1 MEKSKGNVALRVV
14 ISILVAIA
22 IWLYVDIGQVTN
34 VKTEVHDIPVEFS
47 GENSILADRN
57 LMLLS
62 GYDTTID
69 LWLEGPRSTLMK
81 MDKNQIRIVADTSG
95 ITDTGVQSLTYS
107 VYYPDN
113 VSRNS
118 ITVLRA
124 SAYSITVTVGELS
137 TKEVPIECE
146 IVGGVARGY
155 FAETVRLDPEVLVLR
170 GQRDDLINV
179 SYAKIEMNVSGAE
192 TDVVQTLPYKL
203 YDYNDIEVVNENI
216 RTDVK
221 TIQAALPIKTTKTV
235 PLVINFEEA
244 PGSTTATMMCTL
256 APASS
261 VQLTGDR
268 DTLADID
275 SIVLD
280 TIYLQDLESYQSFE
294 YTLSAPEGVT
304 LEPGVEKVTATIVV
318 SGVSEHTVTVSNF
331 RFINVPEG
339 YTATAVTESLDILI
353 RGLDSAVEEVLPEDI
368 VITASLTD
376 ITREGNYT
384 VPVQVELP
392 GHPDVGA
399 KGKYQIILNL
409 SVTPEPEPE
418 PEPEPDDNTVP
429 DENTV
434 PDDNTAPDEEP
445 GT

>member
-1 MEKSKGNVALRVV
+1 MEKSNGSIALRVV

-22 IWLYVDIGQVTN
+22 IWLYVDVGQATN

-47 GENSILADRN
+47 GENSVLADRN
-57 LMLLS
+57 RMLLS

-69 LWLEGPRSTLMK
+69 LSLEGPRSTLMK

-95 ITDTGVQSLTYS
+95 ITETGVQSLSYS

-118 ITVLRA
+118 ITILRA
-124 SAYSITVTVGELS
+124 SAYSVTVTVGELS
-137 TKEVPIECE
+137 TKTIPIQCA
-146 IVGGVARGY
+146 IVGSVADG
-155 FAETVRLDPEVLVLR
+155 FFSEPVRINPSELVLR

-179 SYAKIEMNVSGAE
+179 SYAKIELEASDAE
-192 TDVVQTLPYKL
+192 TDVVQTLDYKL

-221 TIQAALPIKTTKTV
+221 TVQAMLPIKTTKTV

-261 VQLTGDR
+261 VVLTGAR
-268 DTLADID
+268 DTLAAID

-280 TIYLQDLESYQSFE
+280 TIYLQDLEPYQSFE
-294 YTLSAPEGVT
+294 YNLSAPEGVT
-304 LEPGVEKVTATIVV
+304 LPEDVQKVTATIVV
-318 SGVSEHTVTVSNF
+318 SGVSERTVSVSDF
-331 RFINVPEG
+331 RFINVMEG
-339 YTATAVTESLDILI
+339 YTATAVTEELEILI
-353 RGLDSAVEEVLPEDI
+353 RGLSDAVEQVQPEDL
-368 VITASLTD
+368 VITANLSD

-384 VPVQVELP
+384 VPVQVSLP
-392 GHPDVGA
+392 DHPDVGA
-399 KGKYQIILNL
+399 KGKYQVILNL

-418 PEPEPDDNTVP
+418 PEPDENAEPNENT
-429 DENTV
+429 DSNENTV
-434 PDDNTAPDEEP
+434 PDQVP
-445 GT
+445 GE

>member
-1 MEKSKGNVALRVV
+1 MENNKSSIALRVV
-14 ISILVAIA
+14 ISILAAIA
-22 IWLYVDIGQVTN
+22 IWLYVDIGQATT

-47 GENSILADRN
+47 GENGVLAGRN

-69 LWLEGPRSTLMK
+69 LWLEGPRSMLMK

-95 ITDTGVQSLTYS
+95 ITETGVQSLSYN

-113 VSRNS
+113 ISRNS

-124 SAYSITVTVGELS
+124 SAYSVTVTVGELS
-137 TKEVPIECE
+137 TKEIPIECS
-146 IVGGVARGY
+146 IVGAVARGY
-155 FAETVRLDPEVLVLR
+155 FSESVRLDPSVLVLR

-179 SYAKIEMNVSGAE
+179 SYAKVELNVSGAE
-192 TDVVQTLPYKL
+192 TDMVQNLTYKL
-203 YDYNDIEVVNENI
+203 YDYNDIEIDNEDI
-216 RTDVK
+216 RTEVK
-221 TIQAALPIKTTKTV
+221 TVQVTLPIKTTKTV

-256 APASS
+256 APVSS
-261 VQLTGDR
+261 VVLTGAR

-280 TIYLQDLESYQSFE
+280 TIYLQDLEPYQSFE
-294 YTLSAPEGVT
+294 YTLSTPEGVT
-304 LEPGVEKVTATIVV
+304 LPPDIKKVTATIVV
-318 SGVSEHTVTVSNF
+318 SGVSERTVTVSEF

-353 RGLDSAVEEVLPEDI
+353 RGLEKTVEQITPEDL

-384 VPVQVELP
+384 VPVQVDLP
-392 GHPDVGA
+392 NHPDAGA

-418 PEPEPDDNTVP
+418 PEPDNNEESG
-429 DENTV
+429 ENTE
-434 PDDNTAPDEEP
+434 PEENTE
-445 GT
+445 G

>member
-1 MEKSKGNVALRVV
+1 MKTSNGSVALRVV

-22 IWLYVDIGQVTN
+22 IWLYVDVGQATN
-34 VKTEVHDIPVEFS
+34 VKTDVRDIPVDFS
-47 GENSILADRN
+47 GENGILADRN
-57 LMLLS
+57 LMLVS

-69 LWLEGPRSTLMK
+69 LSLEGPRSTLMK

-95 ITDTGVQSLTYS
+95 ITETGVQSLSYS

-118 ITVLRA
+118 ITILRA
-124 SAYSITVTVGELS
+124 SAYTITVTVGELS
-137 TKEVPIECE
+137 TKEIPIHCTIQGDIADGFFSE
-146 IVGGVARGY
+146 A
-155 FAETVRLDPEVLVLR
+155 VRMDPSVLVLR

-179 SYAKIEMNVSGAE
+179 SYAAVELDASGAE
-192 TDVVQTLPYKL
+192 TDVVQTLTYKL
-203 YDYNDIEVVNENI
+203 YDYNNIEVVNENI

-221 TIQAALPIKTTKTV
+221 TVQATLPIKTSKTV
-235 PLVINFEEA
+235 PLVIHFEEA

-261 VQLTGDR
+261 VLLTGAR
-268 DTLADID
+268 DTLASID

-280 TIYLQDLESYQSFE
+280 TIYLQDLEPYQSFE

-304 LEPGVEKVTATIVV
+304 LPEDIKKVTATIVV
-318 SGVSEHTVTVSNF
+318 TGVSERTVTTSAFN
-331 RFINVPEG
+331 FINVPEG
-339 YTATAVTESLDILI
+339 YTATAVTEELEILI
-353 RGLDSAVEEVLPEDI
+353 RGLTDSVEEVLPEDI
-368 VITASLTD
+368 VITASLSD

-384 VPVQVELP
+384 VPVQVTLP
-392 GHPDVGA
+392 DHPDVGA

-418 PEPEPDDNTVP
+418 PEP
-429 DENTV
+429 DENTE
-434 PDDNTAPDEEP
+434 PETNTEPEETP
-445 GT
+445 